1 MSFDSDK
8 AYVLNFFQNYIL
20 KYIITDL
27 KRLNKIRQ
35 KKNGTGACTIPQAIA
50 TFSALDL
57 LGYLVHPQDIKETRM
72 SFSDVL
78 NNQQFFPELKEYS
91 SHPNFFNSFRDN
103 IRSIMVHRF
112 SLTKYDITKNKKKI
126 LFFER
131 NGIQIFNVSYF
142 TRIAIKAILKVHSDI
157 QGDTFR
163 INGCSR
169 NESIEKLKDKINRLK
184 SYEAESFLRLE
195 NIDTLTVTIETTHSI

>member
-1 MSFDSDK
+1 
-8 AYVLNFFQNYIL
+8 
-20 KYIITDL
+20 
-27 KRLNKIRQ
+27 
-35 KKNGTGACTIPQAIA
+35 
-50 TFSALDL
+50 
-57 LGYLVHPQDIKETRM
+57 
-72 SFSDVL
+72 
-78 NNQQFFPELKEYS
+78 
-91 SHPNFFNSFRDN
+91 
-103 IRSIMVHRF
+103 MVHRF